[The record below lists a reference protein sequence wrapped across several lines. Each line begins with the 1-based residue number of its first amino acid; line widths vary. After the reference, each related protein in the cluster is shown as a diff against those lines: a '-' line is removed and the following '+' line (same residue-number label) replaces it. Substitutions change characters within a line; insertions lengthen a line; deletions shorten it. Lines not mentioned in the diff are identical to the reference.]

1 MKKSGIDELGKN
13 ADGVTL
19 KLDCL
24 KPKITPAWVVIAD
37 RVDKVVNLSTL
48 HTLVVGP
55 KLSWFE
61 DCIFQ

>member
-1 MKKSGIDELGKN
+1 MYSLYLLYPLYPVRGTIK
-13 ADGVTL
+13 AGVTL

-48 HTLVVGP
+48 HTLVVGS
-55 KLSWFE
+55 KALLV
-61 DCIFQ
+61 